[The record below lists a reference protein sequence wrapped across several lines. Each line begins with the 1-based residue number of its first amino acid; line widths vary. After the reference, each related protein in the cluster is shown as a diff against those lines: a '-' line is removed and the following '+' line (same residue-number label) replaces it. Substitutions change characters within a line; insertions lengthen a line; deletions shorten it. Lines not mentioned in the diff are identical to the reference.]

1 MHDTRTAKIQAGG
14 GISKNIQFTYIEQSR
29 NKLKVP
35 VGSKIALHGNGD
47 RNGALLQIV
56 T

>member
-1 MHDTRTAKIQAGG
+1 MTRERQKYKQVVASAKIYN
-14 GISKNIQFTYIEQSR
+14 SHIEQSR